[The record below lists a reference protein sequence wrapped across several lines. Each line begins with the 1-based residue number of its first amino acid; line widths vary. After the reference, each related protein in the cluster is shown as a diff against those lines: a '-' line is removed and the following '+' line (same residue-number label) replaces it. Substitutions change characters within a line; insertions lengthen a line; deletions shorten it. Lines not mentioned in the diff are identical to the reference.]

1 MPTQEILSEEL
12 EHAEQDTNSIANSKE
27 RLKRYEETFRDYF
40 MIQGTAGVQKN
51 LLELYNFYVEHADT
65 TPLRLAD
72 HMDTIGTLMRM
83 HMVVEM
89 TYRLKRARHAGK
101 VSKR

>member
-1 MPTQEILSEEL
+1 MRTQEILSDEIEL
-12 EHAEQDTNSIANSKE
+12 TDQDTNSITNAKE

-40 MIQGTAGVQKN
+40 IIQGTAGVQKN

>member
-1 MPTQEILSEEL
+1 MPTLGILSDAL
-12 EHAEQDTNSIANSKE
+12 EHAEQEDNSIISSKE

-40 MIQGTAGVQKN
+40 IIQGTTGVQKN
-51 LLELYNFYVEHADT
+51 LMELYNFYVEHADAT
-65 TPLRLAD
+65 HLRLAD

-83 HMVVEM
+83 HMITEM